1 MPTET
6 VKTEQFNRVLASLN
20 YFSIF
25 FAGFLFPLIVW
36 IISKNEFE
44 KHHAKRALISHI
56 IAVIPGV
63 IAAISV
69 IILALTSTAAEPYT
83 EKGAFLFGTGFVF
96 IIVGYFIIAFIIM
109 IWNVVQGIKVL
120 RV

>member
-1 MPTET
+1 MTTET

-36 IISKNEFE
+36 IISKNDFE
-44 KHHAKRALISHI
+44 KYHAKRALISHI
-56 IAVIPGV
+56 IAVIPGI
-63 IAAISV
+63 IAA
-69 IILALTSTAAEPYT
+69 
-83 EKGAFLFGTGFVF
+83 
-96 IIVGYFIIAFIIM
+96 IAFIILAITTVQVEPYTSNGSYM
-109 IWNVVQGIKVL
+109 FGAGFFIIAGLYVIVAFIIMVWNVVQGIKVL

>member
-1 MPTET
+1 MTT
-6 VKTEQFNRVLASLN
+6 GSTKTASFNRVLASLN

-36 IISKNEFE
+36 IISKNDFE
-44 KHHAKRALISHI
+44 KYHAKRALLSHV
-56 IAVIPGV
+56 IAVIPGI
-63 IAAISV
+63 IAAIAF
-69 IILALTSTAAEPYT
+69 IILAVTTVQT
-83 EKGAFLFGTGFVF
+83 ESDPFLFSAGFFV
-96 IIVGYFIIAFIIM
+96 IAGLYVIVALIIM